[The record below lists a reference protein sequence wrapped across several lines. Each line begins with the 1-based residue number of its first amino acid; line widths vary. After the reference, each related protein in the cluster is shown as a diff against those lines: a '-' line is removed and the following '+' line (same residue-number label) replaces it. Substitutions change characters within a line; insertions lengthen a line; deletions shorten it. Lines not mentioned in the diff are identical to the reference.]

1 MRTAI
6 ADTRRRTQ
14 TSTVLALQAPIGGWN
29 TADSLATMPQLDAI
43 VMDNF
48 IPDES
53 GVILRGGD
61 TLFATGMSGAVEM
74 LIEYV
79 SPTDNQLLAA
89 SDGNIYNITSGTP
102 STLGTGFTN
111 AQWQTAN
118 YNTFTFFANGAD
130 TVQRYDGTTLAN
142 STFSGVTLST
152 LINVSAVRNRIWF
165 ARKNTGEAWYG
176 GLNAVSG
183 ALTLFDIGEVA
194 RAGFLVEVSSW
205 SRDAG
210 DGMDDLTIFT
220 MSTGETLAYTGDVA
234 STFTL
239 VGKFQAPK
247 PIGFRCTTNI
257 GGELVVITEGGYFT
271 LSDIMAGQIRP
282 QDALSAK
289 IRQAV
294 SDAFKASGNL
304 DGWSIHLTEDNRRM
318 IINVPVTTT
327 TSNQHVFNTV
337 TKAWGRWLE
346 RNTFSIAS
354 FLGDLYGG
362 FAGGEV
368 FKLETGRTDAS
379 RTAKWDTTNTNWE
392 DTVQLWESPPGANIK
407 GYAIQ
412 AFNGFEE
419 ALPGVRNKQLSM
431 MQPFIEGTGKIKTTV
446 AVWTDFSFGTLT
458 SNLQTL
464 NVGGLFWEEVP
475 DLWEDADFNW
485 ENNQGAVSQ
494 VNLSANAIGS
504 SFAVAVDADTNQ
516 SIAWYSTNL
525 TIRPGGII

>member
-1 MRTAI
+1 MRQPL
-6 ADTRRRTQ
+6 ADTRRFVQ
-14 TSTVLALQAPIGGWN
+14 TSTVIPLQAPVGGWN

-48 IPDES
+48 IPEET

-61 TLFATGMSGAVEM
+61 TIFATGMSGAVEM

-102 STLGTGFTN
+102 VLIGSGFTN

-130 TVQRYDGTTLAN
+130 TVQRYDGTTLAD
-142 STFSGVTLST
+142 STFTGVTLSE
-152 LINVSAVRNRIWF
+152 LINVSAVRNRVWF
-165 ARKNTGEAWYG
+165 VRKDTGEAYYG

-183 ALTLFDIGEVA
+183 ALTLFDVGEVA
-194 RAGFLVEVSSW
+194 RAGFLVEISTW

-220 MSTGETLAYTGDVA
+220 MSTGDTLAYTGDVA

-239 VGKFQAPK
+239 VGNFEAPK

-257 GGELVVITEGGYFT
+257 GGELAVITEGGYFT
-271 LSDIMAGQIRP
+271 LSDIMSGQIRP

-294 SDAFKASGNL
+294 NDAFKLSGNL
-304 DGWSIHLTEDNRRM
+304 FGWSIHLTEDNRKM
-318 IINVPVTTT
+318 IINVPVT
-327 TSNQHVFNTV
+327 SDIYNQHVFNTV
-337 TKAWGRWLE
+337 TKAWGRWLD

-354 FLGDLYGG
+354 FLGNLYGG
-362 FAGGEV
+362 FADGKV
-368 FKLETGRTDAS
+368 FILETGRTDAS
-379 RTAKWDTTNTNWE
+379 SPATWEETNINWE
-392 DTVQLWESPPGANIK
+392 DATQLWQSAPGANIK
-407 GYAIQ
+407 GYVIQ
-412 AFNGFEE
+412 AFNDFNGV
-419 ALPGVRNKQLSM
+419 LPGVRNKQLSM
-431 MQPFIEGTGKIKTTV
+431 IQPFIEGTGNINTTV
-446 AVWTDFSFGTLT
+446 GVWTDFSFGTLV

-464 NVGGLFWEEVP
+464 NLQSLDWQEVE
-475 DLWEDADFNW
+475 DLWESADFDW
-485 ENNQGAVSQ
+485 DFNQGAVSQ

-516 SIAWYSTNL
+516 SIAWYSSNL